1 MSGEPTDAQ
10 LLTCKAVE
18 ADASTFPRAVAN
30 RIDASYGNYIYF
42 LFMFVF
48 QRQATWSLVIISCI
62 MVVACKDSRPV
73 ACIGMMYSHLY
84 WYMFGR
90 LY

>member
-10 LLTCKAVE
+10 LLTCEAVE
-18 ADASTFPRAVAN
+18 ADASTFPHAVAN
-30 RIDASYGNYIYF
+30 QINASYGNYIYF

-62 MVVACKDSRPV
+62 MVVACKDCRPV
-73 ACIGMMYSHLY
+73 ACISMMYSCLY
-84 WYMFGR
+84 
-90 LY
+90 